1 MTSARKIAAN
11 RQNARKSRGPRSAA
25 GKSIASR
32 NAVRHGL
39 AAIVHRQPIPE
50 TAIEEFAKAL
60 CGSNT
65 DPILFEHAR
74 VIGRNDLALQAITAQ
89 QVAVV
94 ERVRE
99 RSTIALRRRDNGIKF
114 ADKQMLQSRQA
125 YDQALALRDHL
136 LKKYEAQLPPES
148 ELEEYQ
154 CGIDRLIPLHLETF
168 LEESATELAAKPQG
182 GNGSN
187 SDQTRQLVHERDETA
202 ALEEAAIDLIRLDRY
217 ERRAW
222 SRQQRALRVFI
233 NLKMERSVLK
243 TDV

>member
-39 AAIVHRQPIPE
+39 AAVVHRQPISE
-50 TAIEEFAKAL
+50 TEIEGFAKAL
-60 CGSNT
+60 CGSDTN
-65 DPILFEHAR
+65 PILFEQAR
-74 VIGRNDLALQAITAQ
+74 IIARNDLALQAITAQ
-89 QVAVV
+89 QIAVV

-99 RSTIALRRRDNGIKF
+99 RSTIALRRRDNGVRF
-114 ADKQMLQSRQA
+114 ATRQMRQSRQA
-125 YDQALALRDHL
+125 YDQASALREHL
-136 LKKYEAQLPPES
+136 LEKYAAQLPPES

-154 CGIDRLIPLHLETF
+154 CDVDRLIPLHLETF
-168 LEESATELAAKPQG
+168 LEERARELAAKPQDDS
-182 GNGSN
+182 GSS
-187 SDQTRQLVHERDETA
+187 SDHTSELVHERDETA

-222 SRQQRALRVFI
+222 SRQQRALRVFM
-233 NLKMERSVLK
+233 N
-243 TDV
+243 